1 MSGFTVL
8 QPDGPLYRL
17 ARVPDPW
24 AWPDW
29 AYAGLD
35 GTFGNRSPCPRCLL
49 EPSAGSTDSS
59 NSRD

>member
-1 MSGFTVL
+1 MSDFTVV

-35 GTFGNRSPCPRCLL
+35 GLRWDLL
-49 EPSAGSTDSS
+49 PLPTGGPVRQLD
-59 NSRD
+59 DL